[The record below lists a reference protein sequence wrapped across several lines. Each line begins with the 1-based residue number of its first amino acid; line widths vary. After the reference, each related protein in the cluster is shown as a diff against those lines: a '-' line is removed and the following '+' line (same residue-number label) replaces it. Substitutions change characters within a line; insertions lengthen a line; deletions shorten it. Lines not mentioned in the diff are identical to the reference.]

1 MSNTQLEPQ
10 LVKKRELA
18 RLLSISP
25 RFLDDLIARRA
36 IPFLEISPRL
46 HLFDVDVVKDAL
58 QARYGVP
65 RKEARR

>member
-1 MSNTQLEPQ
+1 MSNTHFEPH

-18 RLLSISP
+18 RLLSMSP

-46 HLFDVDVVKDAL
+46 HLFDVEVVKDAL

-65 RKEARR
+65 PKEARR

>member
-1 MSNTQLEPQ
+1 

-18 RLLSISP
+18 RLLSMSP
-25 RFLDDLIARRA
+25 RYLDDLIARRA

-58 QARYGVP
+58 QARYGIP
-65 RKEARR
+65 SKEVR

>member
-1 MSNTQLEPQ
+1 MSNTHFEPQ

-18 RLLSISP
+18 RLLSMSP

-65 RKEARR
+65 PKEARR

>member
-18 RLLSISP
+18 RLLSMSP
-25 RFLDDLIARRA
+25 RFLDDLIAQRA

-46 HLFDVDVVKDAL
+46 HLFDVEVVKDAL

>member
-18 RLLSISP
+18 RLLSMSP

>member
-18 RLLSISP
+18 RLLSMSP
-25 RFLDDLIARRA
+25 RYLDDLIARRA

-65 RKEARR
+65 SKEVR

>member
-1 MSNTQLEPQ
+1 MSNTHIEPQ

-25 RFLDDLIARRA
+25 RFLDDLIAQRA
-36 IPFLEISPRL
+36 IPFLEVSPRL
-46 HLFDVDVVKDAL
+46 HLFDVEAVKDAL

-65 RKEARR
+65 SKEVR

>member
-18 RLLSISP
+18 RLLSMSP

-46 HLFDVDVVKDAL
+46 HLFDANVVKDAL

>member
-1 MSNTQLEPQ
+1 MSNTHIEPQ

-25 RFLDDLIARRA
+25 RFLDDLIAQRA
-36 IPFLEISPRL
+36 IPFLEVSPRL
-46 HLFDVDVVKDAL
+46 HLFDVEVVKDAL

-65 RKEARR
+65 SKEVR

>member
-18 RLLSISP
+18 RLLSMSP
-25 RFLDDLIARRA
+25 RYLDDLIARRA

-65 RKEARR
+65 PKEARR

>member
-18 RLLSISP
+18 RLLSMSP
-25 RFLDDLIARRA
+25 RYLDDLIARRA
-36 IPFLEISPRL
+36 IPFLQISPRL

-65 RKEARR
+65 PKEARR

>member
-25 RFLDDLIARRA
+25 RYLDDLIARRA

-65 RKEARR
+65 PKEARR

>member
-25 RFLDDLIARRA
+25 RYLDDLIARRA

-58 QARYGVP
+58 QARYGIP

>member
-1 MSNTQLEPQ
+1 M
-10 LVKKRELA
+10 
-18 RLLSISP
+18 SP
-25 RFLDDLIARRA
+25 RYLDDLIARRA

>member
-1 MSNTQLEPQ
+1 MSNTHFEPQ

-18 RLLSISP
+18 RLLSMSP

-46 HLFDVDVVKDAL
+46 HLFDVEVVKDAL

-65 RKEARR
+65 PKEARR

>member
-18 RLLSISP
+18 RLLSMSP

-65 RKEARR
+65 PKEARR

>member
-18 RLLSISP
+18 RLLSMSP
-25 RFLDDLIARRA
+25 RYLDDLIARRA

>member
-18 RLLSISP
+18 RLLSMSP
-25 RFLDDLIARRA
+25 RFLDDLIAQRA
-36 IPFLEISPRL
+36 IPFLEVSPRL

>member
-1 MSNTQLEPQ
+1 MSNTQLQPQ

-18 RLLSISP
+18 RLLSMSP
-25 RFLDDLIARRA
+25 RFLDDLIAQRA

-46 HLFDVDVVKDAL
+46 HLFDVNLVKDAL

-65 RKEARR
+65 SKEARR

>member
-1 MSNTQLEPQ
+1 MSNTHFEPQ

-18 RLLSISP
+18 RLLSMSP

-46 HLFDVDVVKDAL
+46 HLFYVEVVKDAL

-65 RKEARR
+65 PKEARR

>member
-65 RKEARR
+65 RKEVRR

>member
-1 MSNTQLEPQ
+1 MSNTHFEPQ

-18 RLLSISP
+18 RLLSMSP

-46 HLFDVDVVKDAL
+46 HLFDVEVVMDAL

-65 RKEARR
+65 PKEARR

>member
-1 MSNTQLEPQ
+1 M
-10 LVKKRELA
+10 
-18 RLLSISP
+18 SP
-25 RFLDDLIARRA
+25 RFLDDLIAQRA
-36 IPFLEISPRL
+36 IPFLEVSPRL

>member
-1 MSNTQLEPQ
+1 MSNTHFEPQ

-18 RLLSISP
+18 RLLSMSP

-46 HLFDVDVVKDAL
+46 HLFDVEVVKDAL
-58 QARYGVP
+58 QASYGVQP
-65 RKEARR
+65 KDARR

>member
-1 MSNTQLEPQ
+1 MSNTHFEPQ

-18 RLLSISP
+18 RLLSMSP

-46 HLFDVDVVKDAL
+46 HLFDVEVVKDAL

-65 RKEARR
+65 PKDARR

>member
-18 RLLSISP
+18 RLLSMSP

-46 HLFDVDVVKDAL
+46 HLFDVDAVKAAL
-58 QARYGVP
+58 QARYGVQP
-65 RKEARR
+65 KEAIR

>member
-18 RLLSISP
+18 RLLSMSP
-25 RFLDDLIARRA
+25 RFLDDLIAQRA
-36 IPFLEISPRL
+36 IPFLEVSPRL
-46 HLFDVDVVKDAL
+46 HLFDVEVVKDAL

>member
-18 RLLSISP
+18 RLLSMSP
-25 RFLDDLIARRA
+25 RYLDDLIARRA

-46 HLFDVDVVKDAL
+46 HLFDVDVVKEAL

-65 RKEARR
+65 PKEARR

>member
-10 LVKKRELA
+10 VVKKRELA
-18 RLLSISP
+18 RLLSMSP

-65 RKEARR
+65 PKEARR

>member
-1 MSNTQLEPQ
+1 
-10 LVKKRELA
+10 VKKRELA
-18 RLLSISP
+18 RLLSMSP